1 MALTRSPNPDNPIHY
16 WMSSVIGTLV
26 HRVSV
31 VDASTDCK
39 FLDDANA
46 HAVEKRY

>member
-1 MALTRSPNPDNPIHY
+1 MVLTRNPDPNDPIHY
-16 WMSSVIGTLV
+16 RMPSVIGTLV

-31 VDASTDCK
+31 VNTSTDWK

-46 HAVEKRY
+46 HAAEKRY